1 MKCSMLRH
9 PHHCVQIEMFAWKLP
24 WIVGADVGDG
34 DDALDVAA
42 AAVELAPEVEA
53 HQLFLRRKEAEPGG
67 QLSHGGGVDGGVN
80 N

>member
-1 MKCSMLRH
+1 MIGDL
-9 PHHCVQIEMFAWKLP
+9 HHCVQIEMFAWKLP

-53 HQLFLRRKEAEPGG
+53 HQLLLRRVETEPGG
-67 QLSHGGGVDGGVN
+67 QLRHGGGVDGGVKN
-80 N
+80 